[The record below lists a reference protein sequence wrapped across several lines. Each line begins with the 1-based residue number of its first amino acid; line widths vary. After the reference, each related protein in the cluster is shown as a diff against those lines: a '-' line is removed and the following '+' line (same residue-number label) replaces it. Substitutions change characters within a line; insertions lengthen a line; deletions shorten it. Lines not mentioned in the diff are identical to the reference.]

1 MTYQYLFDNKQF
13 LKFIESN
20 DDRVTSC
27 DTNKLK
33 FSNPV
38 YIGESYY
45 PTYKSKRGLNYIIIP
60 SIHDAFVTIEKIIY
74 DFHLKELE
82 SSSESHSESTSES
95 HSELSLC
102 DVSSDVS
109 SDEDGQYDLLCP
121 IFDFNPFYNPAKEVV
136 IDFKVAALYM
146 SNHHISTQYNYIQ
159 LALYKGLI
167 ITRYVN

>member
-60 SIHDAFVTIEKIIY
+60 SIHDAFDTIEKIIY

-82 SSSESHSESTSES
+82 STSESHSESP
-95 HSELSLC
+95 LR
-102 DVSSDVS
+102 DVSSH
-109 SDEDGQYDLLCP
+109 EDGQYDLLCP